1 MGLRFNANWNERAIP
16 WHCRLQTRVIVG
28 VLLIFVV
35 VFGVTAHFMI
45 EYEQELVEK
54 QRINISKQLGDVLT
68 NTLSAEMMKG
78 NPESKKKD
86 EVWTRVEELTDKMRD
101 ASGALRIQVLSQEGE
116 VLVGTD
122 YALESHQYDKEADPE
137 CAACHVH
144 GATEFPSIVLN
155 QQGERSVMRTITP
168 IEKKRECNECHEDDE
183 TNFLGM
189 ISIDFDYTPIQ
200 MENEQKR
207 MRFFLLVLL
216 TGALLFFGIYVMIR
230 RQVLTPLDTLMDASR
245 HLARGQYD
253 ARLEIRGENEISRLG
268 ETFNHVASEI
278 QKAHEILAVESENNY
293 QSAIT
298 DGLTGFRNKVYG
310 EEALNEAVANSQ
322 ECDEPLG
329 VLMVDLDHFKRIN
342 DTHGHLA
349 GDRVL
354 RETARLIRQLLHYS
368 DVPVRYGGEEF
379 MIILANTDHAG
390 LETVGERL
398 RTKIE
403 QNSFVIDDDGT
414 AIQVTTSVGGTLCR
428 KDDKQIEQIIERAD
442 NALYQAK
449 GGGRNRL
456 VVVVMDE

>member
-1 MGLRFNANWNERAIP
+1 MGLQFNANWNERSIP
-16 WHCRLQTRVIVG
+16 WHCRLQTRVTVG

-35 VFGVTAHFMI
+35 VFGVAAHFMI
-45 EYEQELVEK
+45 EYEQELIEK

-78 NPESKKKD
+78 DRESKSKD
-86 EVWTRVEELTDKMRD
+86 KVWERVEELTDKMRD

-122 YALESHQYDKEADPE
+122 FALESHEYDKEADPE

-144 GATEFPSIVLN
+144 GATEFPSIVL
-155 QQGERSVMRTITP
+155 QQNGDRSVMRTITP
-168 IEKKRECNECHEDDE
+168 IEKRRECNECHEKDE

-200 MENEQKR
+200 LENERKR
-207 MRFFLLVLL
+207 LRFMMVVVL
-216 TGALLFFGIYVMIR
+216 TGVLLFFGIYVMIR
-230 RQVLTPLDTLMDASR
+230 RQVLSPLQTLMDASR

-278 QKAHEILAVESENNY
+278 QKANEILAVESENNY

-329 VLMVDLDHFKRIN
+329 VLMVDLDHFKRVN

-354 RETARLIRQLLHYS
+354 KETARQIRQLLHYS

-398 RTKIE
+398 RARLEEK
-403 QNSFVIDDDGT
+403 QFVIDDEGST
-414 AIQVTTSVGGTLCR
+414 IQVTASIGGTLCR
-428 KDDKQIEQIIERAD
+428 KNDMQIEQVIERAD

-449 GGGRNRL
+449 GSGRNRL
-456 VVVVMDE
+456 VIVLKEE